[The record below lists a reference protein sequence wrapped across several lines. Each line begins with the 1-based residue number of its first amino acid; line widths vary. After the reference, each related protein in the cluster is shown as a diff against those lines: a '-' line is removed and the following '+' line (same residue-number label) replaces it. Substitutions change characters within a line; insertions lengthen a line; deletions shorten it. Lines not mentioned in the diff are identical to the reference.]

1 MEPTKAAAPV
11 LSAAQQ
17 KKSINGSTKVQKR
30 KVLINTLDSPLDL
43 EWPRIGAVKEEEVTK
58 LLAEYLSPV
67 RANHVYTSKSS
78 IEAMSKE
85 ERTEWRK
92 TEKAK
97 AKEDVEESKSKM
109 CDLMVGFRDV
119 VKAAGNGQTC
129 AVFCE
134 KTPDPPMLTRMLAP
148 LCQNN
153 GIPLFAIKNFSTAV
167 KNLLNIPRCLTM
179 ALKLTAKDETS
190 PLNAFYKK
198 NMEIYE
204 SCGLAVPEKSLGSIG
219 TDSAATVAILP
230 VKDQKSYTRKE
241 ILPVPTS
248 CNNERFY
255 LKKSDRG
262 CRFVPGVNTNPLKV
276 NKDADDTTST
286 AMEFIALSADPT
298 PHLPAST
305 KILRYHKI
313 KQIQPNEN
321 KQEKRTKKNSNPGE
335 SAPKKKK
342 K

>member
-1 MEPTKAAAPV
+1 
-11 LSAAQQ
+11 
-17 KKSINGSTKVQKR
+17 
-30 KVLINTLDSPLDL
+30 
-43 EWPRIGAVKEEEVTK
+43 
-58 LLAEYLSPV
+58 
-67 RANHVYTSKSS
+67 
-78 IEAMSKE
+78 
-85 ERTEWRK
+85 
-92 TEKAK
+92 
-97 AKEDVEESKSKM
+97 
-109 CDLMVGFRDV
+109 
-119 VKAAGNGQTC
+119 
-129 AVFCE
+129 
-134 KTPDPPMLTRMLAP
+134 
-148 LCQNN
+148 
-153 GIPLFAIKNFSTAV
+153 
-167 KNLLNIPRCLTM
+167 
-179 ALKLTAKDETS
+179 
-190 PLNAFYKK
+190 
-198 NMEIYE
+198 MEIYE

-255 LKKSDRG
+255 LKKSDCG